1 MILEEEVDDG
11 DGRFFNQVLELRSE
25 MMVFLDRCGLHPVL
39 LGCRPGYRC
48 HWRILRRRKKKSSKL
63 KLHRKA
69 KM

>member
-11 DGRFFNQVLELRSE
+11 DGRFFNQVLELRSK

-48 HWRILRRRKKKSSKL
+48 HWRILRRKKKKSSKL